1 MIDMEAK
8 INKYTAV
15 MAVIV
20 LAYAVFILVFAA
32 QTTCGVIQSQQW
44 QENYSLA
51 LYAGAAVI
59 IVLISI
65 MRASKVFT
73 NHELMTFIVLLIIFL
88 LFVNIYYMES
98 LKISECAGTVL
109 SNNWWEALN
118 WIKNNTKECA
128 VVATYWDPGHFITGI
143 ARRPVVFDGASQGS
157 TITLPTNDTRNGIVI
172 EPEDHGISRVLFFK
186 DGTVTRARIQD
197 IGTTLFTSNESLAV
211 KTLKDYKKPGCDEL
225 YYIASSDLIGKSQWW
240 TYFATWNPT
249 NAPNYGKAYNYVIVP
264 LEGAKPIL
272 DQNAV
277 AFMYRF
283 AQNSAFVLYE
293 VNNTIRP
300 FLQQQNTLF
309 KVEKM
314 WYTDRNGET
323 KAYSDPTADIK
334 GTIWLDSSRQTLL
347 FMTPELENS
356 MFTRMF
362 LFSGYGL
369 KNFEFVKA
377 WGGEVKLFKV
387 NFD

>member
-172 EPEDHGISRVLFFK
+172 
-186 DGTVTRARIQD
+186 
-197 IGTTLFTSNESLAV
+197 
-211 KTLKDYKKPGCDEL
+211 
-225 YYIASSDLIGKSQWW
+225 
-240 TYFATWNPT
+240 
-249 NAPNYGKAYNYVIVP
+249 
-264 LEGAKPIL
+264 
-272 DQNAV
+272 
-277 AFMYRF
+277 
-283 AQNSAFVLYE
+283 
-293 VNNTIRP
+293 
-300 FLQQQNTLF
+300 
-309 KVEKM
+309 
-314 WYTDRNGET
+314 
-323 KAYSDPTADIK
+323 
-334 GTIWLDSSRQTLL
+334 
-347 FMTPELENS
+347 
-356 MFTRMF
+356 
-362 LFSGYGL
+362 
-369 KNFEFVKA
+369 
-377 WGGEVKLFKV
+377 
-387 NFD
+387 